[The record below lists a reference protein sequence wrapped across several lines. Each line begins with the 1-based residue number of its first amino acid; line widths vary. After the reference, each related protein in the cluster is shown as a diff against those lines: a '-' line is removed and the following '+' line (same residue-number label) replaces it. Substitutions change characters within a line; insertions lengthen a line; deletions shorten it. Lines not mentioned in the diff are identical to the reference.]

1 MPSWPIHIAIAH
13 KVNKKLNLNDDFI
26 LGSVLPD
33 ILDGYIIKSS
43 NITDKNLSHFRINHK
58 ISLDYF
64 LEKYHDK
71 LNNPIVL
78 GFLVHLITTF

>member
-43 NITDKNLSHFRINHK
+43 NITDKNLSHFKRWKDNK
-58 ISLDYF
+58 Q
-64 LEKYHDK
+64 K
-71 LNNPIVL
+71 LRNFGNETI
-78 GFLVHLITTF
+78 